1 MKPVK
6 RFYNK
11 TMVRIGSGIIFPL
24 ILMAGFI
31 LNPVSAAE
39 KSGPENTSPMLGMP
53 APQYTQ
59 QGTDSCT
66 ECHSGEI
73 IQIMLKGPHGNK
85 KNPDTPFSKRGCESC
100 HGPGSFHI
108 SRAHGGKGFP
118 KVIIFG
124 TGEHVPTDKQLD
136 SCLHCHAE
144 KMGEDEGMKWRG
156 SVHGEE
162 DMTCSECHK
171 LHSTENAMADKQQQ
185 ADSCYSCHDE
195 TETEHPRFEDKGIV
209 FEKLSCW
216 SCHDVHQLQ
225 HIDNMKQ

>member
-1 MKPVK
+1 MKPIK
-6 RFYNK
+6 RFCNK

-24 ILMAGFI
+24 ILMAGFL
-31 LNPVSAAE
+31 LNPASAAE
-39 KSGPENTSPMLGMP
+39 KAGPSLGMP

-59 QGTDSCT
+59 QGTESCT

-73 IQIMLKGPHGNK
+73 IQIILKGPHGNK

-136 SCLHCHAE
+136 ACLHCHAK
-144 KMGEDEGMKWRG
+144 KMGENEGMKWQG
-156 SVHGEE
+156 SIHAEE
-162 DMTCSECHK
+162 EMTCSECHK
-171 LHSTENAMADKQQQ
+171 LHSTENPMADKQQQ
-185 ADSCYSCHDE
+185 AEACYSCHID

-225 HIDNMKQ
+225 YIDNSEQQ